1 MTSLD
6 AKQELGVNRFEA
18 VTGLGVKG
26 NIDDKTYYLGSSR
39 YMEELGVLNDTSAKL
54 ISDWQDKGYTVLSLS
69 DENKIL
75 TVFGVQD
82 GVKETS
88 KKAIDLLKS
97 RGIRTVMLTGDNEK
111 VANKIATDVGI
122 DEVHSGVTPDKKKE
136 IIEKLQKEG
145 LFVAM
150 VGDGI
155 NDSPAIAQSDVG
167 IAMGTG
173 TDVAMETGDL
183 VLVKGDLMK
192 AVESIELSRAT
203 LRNIKQN
210 LFWAFIY
217 NSIGIPLA
225 ALGFLSP
232 ALSAVAMSFSSVSVV
247 LNALRLK
254 RFKLRV

>member
-1 MTSLD
+1 KAL
-6 AKQELGVNRFEA
+6 
-18 VTGLGVKG
+18 TGLGVKG
-26 NIDDKTYYLGSSR
+26 DIDNKTYYLGSSR
-39 YMEELGVLNDTSAKL
+39 YMEELKVLSTDTNKQ
-54 ISDWQDKGYTVLSLS
+54 ISDWQEKGYTVLSLS
-69 DENKIL
+69 DDKKVL
-75 TVFGVQD
+75 AFFGVQD
-82 GVKETS
+82 GIKETS
-88 KKAIDLLKS
+88 KEAIELLKK
-97 RGIRTVMLTGDNEK
+97 RHIKTVMLTGDNEK
-111 VANKIATDVGI
+111 VANTIAKEVGI
-122 DEVHSGVTPDKKKE
+122 DEVHSGITPDKKTE
-136 IIEKLQKEG
+136 IIADLQKQG
-145 LFVAM
+145 YFVAM

-173 TDVAMETGDL
+173 TDVAVETGDL

-192 AVESIELSRAT
+192 AVEAIELSSAT

-232 ALSAVAMSFSSVSVV
+232 AFSAGAMAFSSISVV

-254 RFKLRV
+254 RFKV